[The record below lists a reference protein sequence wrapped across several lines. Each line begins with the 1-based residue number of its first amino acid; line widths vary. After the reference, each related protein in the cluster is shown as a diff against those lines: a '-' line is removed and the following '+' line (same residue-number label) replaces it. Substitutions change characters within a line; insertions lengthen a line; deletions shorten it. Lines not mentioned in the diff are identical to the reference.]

1 MGKGEC
7 DIYLSDKKIQFK
19 MMKSLLVVKIKWEF
33 FLKNRGKFGKKL
45 IGTRIILKLQNKP
58 ILKIIIVTIN
68 EFF

>member
-1 MGKGEC
+1 
-7 DIYLSDKKIQFK
+7 